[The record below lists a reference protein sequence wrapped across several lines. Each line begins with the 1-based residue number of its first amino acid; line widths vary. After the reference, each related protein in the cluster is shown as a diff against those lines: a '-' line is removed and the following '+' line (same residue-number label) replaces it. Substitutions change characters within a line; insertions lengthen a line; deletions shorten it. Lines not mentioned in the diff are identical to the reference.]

1 MQNWLTSVISQEE
14 EVVKQG
20 AWEDIEKEINIQAQ
34 LFLHCKHY
42 NGLVNNN
49 MGYQ

>member
-1 MQNWLTSVISQEE
+1 MANLISQEK

-20 AWEDIEKEINIQAQ
+20 AREDVEKEINTQAQ
-34 LFLHCKHY
+34 LFLYGKHY

-49 MGYQ
+49 IG

>member
-1 MQNWLTSVISQEE
+1 MANLSYFSRGGSR
-14 EVVKQG
+14 KG
-20 AWEDIEKEINIQAQ
+20 EDIEKEINIQAQ